1 MTSTTVDC
9 TFTSSSEASEPSSR
23 YYSLFKPGD
32 RVVVQSAVK
41 GEAFYGTA
49 RWTGPIRKAHLGDA
63 IPVVGVEIDKKIK
76 LDKHFPDLHM
86 DLTEGQ
92 TLFKVPFH
100 HTRVF
105 LPEQLVVHAE
115 DFEVQHQKEI
125 ITQYEVR
132 QAAKEFNLTAEEY
145 QYQQVILDNC
155 KSDSKL
161 TKGTSFDSK
170 DSGCSLTSDK
180 LRSLS
185 INSPLSPG
193 DCQLSVGS
201 MVSIEDSNSVL
212 YGVIQWIGSL
222 PGCTEASMAGIE
234 LDEPLEGCSD
244 GTWEGKRLFDCSSGH
259 GYFTSLESVKPDIRY
274 LLEEEE
280 GKRDTSRNYSI
291 GGRQYDDSPE
301 DNNGGMSFGYHSG
314 VFQEERRSFEETR
327 TGYQEKDSYREQ
339 EWKEGVDYYSSSHR
353 NPPPV
358 SINSHK
364 SMRHGSSMMTG
375 GGGGREQA
383 GGSLEMAALIPSVV
397 QSKLKELEQ
406 QQDHYHPHH
415 QPITWRRD
423 ERRDERGKGG
433 HFEQLQRKVELMEE
447 AHQSVTA
454 SLRKKESDYIN
465 LYESHEKLMEDYEE
479 REQQY
484 FQLKQSHESLLS
496 KYEDIDYDYQQLKQL
511 HQELV
516 RKYQETSREESLDR
530 KEFASVQ
537 ASHQQLEYK
546 VQLMEAELESKNRQL
561 SSLKRQLN
569 AIRNSWKIRHTD
581 VSLTD
586 TDLGRG
592 GWGVVLIGEFRGQRV
607 AVKQMH
613 DVIQGTEYMELL
625 HREINTMSQLR
636 HPNLLQFIG
645 AVLDHP
651 SGNLMII
658 TEVMDTSL
666 RSAYERKELTTDP
679 GCRPVILSIMRDVA
693 VGLNYLHCLPDPI
706 IHRDV
711 SSANVLLESKGH
723 NKWKTKISDFGS
735 ANLAQ
740 AAFTKAPGALVYGA
754 PECFQSVVDSGRLQT
769 TKVDVF
775 SYGITLCEILTCRFP
790 EHQYFQQMLQ
800 SIKEYNLSS
809 LIEQCTQKRP
819 QERPDMK
826 QVIDSIDKVISFM

>member
-1 MTSTTVDC
+1 M
-9 TFTSSSEASEPSSR
+9 
-23 YYSLFKPGD
+23 
-32 RVVVQSAVK
+32 
-41 GEAFYGTA
+41 
-49 RWTGPIRKAHLGDA
+49 
-63 IPVVGVEIDKKIK
+63 
-76 LDKHFPDLHM
+76 
-86 DLTEGQ
+86 
-92 TLFKVPFH
+92 
-100 HTRVF
+100 
-105 LPEQLVVHAE
+105 
-115 DFEVQHQKEI
+115 
-125 ITQYEVR
+125 
-132 QAAKEFNLTAEEY
+132 
-145 QYQQVILDNC
+145 
-155 KSDSKL
+155 
-161 TKGTSFDSK
+161 
-170 DSGCSLTSDK
+170 
-180 LRSLS
+180 
-185 INSPLSPG
+185 
-193 DCQLSVGS
+193 
-201 MVSIEDSNSVL
+201 
-212 YGVIQWIGSL
+212 
-222 PGCTEASMAGIE
+222 
-234 LDEPLEGCSD
+234 EGCSD

-274 LLEEEE
+274 LFEEQEE
-280 GKRDTSRNYSI
+280 KRDTSKNYSI
-291 GGRQYDDSPE
+291 GGRRDNDSLE
-301 DNNGGMSFGYHSG
+301 DHNGGMSFGYHSG
-314 VFQEERRSFEETR
+314 VFQEGRRSFEETR
-327 TGYQEKDSYREQ
+327 TGYQEKDYYRE
-339 EWKEGVDYYSSSHR
+339 EECKEGVDYYSGSHT
-353 NPPPV
+353 NAPPV
-358 SINSHK
+358 SATNSHRT
-364 SMRHGSSMMTG
+364 MRYGGSMMTG

-383 GGSLEMAALIPSVV
+383 GGSLETAALIPSVV

-406 QQDHYHPHH
+406 HDHHHHHPHH
-415 QPITWRRD
+415 HQPVSWRRD
-423 ERRDERGKGG
+423 ERRDKRGEGE

-484 FQLKQSHESLLS
+484 YQLKQSHESLLS

-516 RKYQETSREESLDR
+516 HKYQETSREESL
-530 KEFASVQ
+530 EFASVQ

-546 VQLMEAELESKNRQL
+546 VQLMKDELESKNRQL
-561 SSLKRQLN
+561 NSLKRQLT
-569 AIRNSWKIRHTD
+569 AIRNSWNIRHTD
-581 VSLTD
+581 VHVSLTD
-586 TDLGRG
+586 SHELGRG
-592 GWGVVLIGEFRGQRV
+592 GWGTVWIGEFRGQRV

-613 DVIQGTEYMELL
+613 DVIQGTEYMDLL

-651 SGNLMII
+651 SGNPMII

-666 RSAYERKELTTDP
+666 RKAYEMKELTTDL

-754 PECFQSVVDSGRLQT
+754 PECFQSVVDSERLQT

-790 EHQYFQQMLQ
+790 EHQHFQQMLQ
-800 SIKEYNLSS
+800 SIKEFNLFS
-809 LIEQCTQKRP
+809 LVEQCTKRSP
-819 QERPDMK
+819 QDRPDMK
-826 QVIDSIDKVISFM
+826 QVIEIIDIAISLM